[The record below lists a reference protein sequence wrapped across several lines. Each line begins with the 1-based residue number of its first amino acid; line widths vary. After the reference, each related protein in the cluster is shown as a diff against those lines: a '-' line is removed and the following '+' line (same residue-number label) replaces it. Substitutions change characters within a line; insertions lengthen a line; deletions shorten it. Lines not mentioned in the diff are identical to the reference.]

1 MMNFFKNWILNITAV
16 VIFITIIELIFPNS
30 SMKKYIKMIVGLLV
44 ILVIINPMLE
54 IIDGK
59 FQLEEDIFKAS
70 SSIQKQELVLN
81 VKQLKGAQKKQI
93 ISVYKD
99 RMEKYIKDQI
109 EFNNTIHVLNI
120 DATIEENF
128 DDENFGNIKKIA
140 IVLSESKKQLLKE
153 GIQPVSNVNIHINEN
168 TKNIKITEND
178 HVLKEIREQIH
189 KYYGLAE
196 NNIHIHIQK
205 KKN

>member
-1 MMNFFKNWILNITAV
+1 MNFFKNWILNITAV